1 MLASGTRGN
10 HLPRRPRLLYNRTV
24 DWTDE
29 GIILGVRPHGETAS
43 VVELLTRAHGRHLGL
58 VHGGR
63 SRRMR
68 PILQPGNHVDVSW
81 KGRLAEHLG
90 HMTLETRRAYAAEAM
105 DHAMPLAALATLT
118 TLARLLP
125 ERDPHASLYEVSLF
139 VLGFLDE
146 AAMWPALLVR
156 WELALLEELGFG
168 LELSQCAATGGNDD
182 LIYVSPRT
190 GRAVSASAGEP
201 YKDRLLAL
209 PAFLRGRSQG
219 RVSAADVR
227 AGFALTGHFLETRVL
242 LPRGEPLPEVRGRL
256 LDMLIRED
264 KSAAVTALA
273 RNG

>member
-1 MLASGTRGN
+1 MEWS
-10 HLPRRPRLLYNRTV
+10 
-24 DWTDE
+24 DE

-43 VVELLTRAHGRHLGL
+43 VVELLTRGHGRHLGL

-68 PILQPGNHVDVSW
+68 PVLQPGNHVEVTW

-90 HMTLETRRAYAAEAM
+90 HMALEARRAYAAEVM
-105 DHAMPLAALATLT
+105 DHPLPLAGLATLT

-125 ERDPHASLYEVSLF
+125 ERDPHPSLYEVSLF

-146 AAMWPALLVR
+146 PEVWPALLVR

-168 LELSQCAATGGNDD
+168 LDLTACAATGTNDD
-182 LIYVSPRT
+182 LIYVSPKS

-201 YKDRLLAL
+201 YHDRLLAL
-209 PAFLRGRSQG
+209 PSFLRGRSQG
-219 RVSAADVR
+219 AVSQSDLA
-227 AGFALTGHFLETRVL
+227 AGFALTGHFLETRIL
-242 LPRGEPLPEVRGRL
+242 APHGGTLPEVRGRL
-256 LDMLIRED
+256 TDMLARTRGQGD
-264 KSAAVTALA
+264 VVVLA